1 MSSELVIVAEGL
13 SKAYHVFDKPQDRF
27 LQMLVRGKKHYFS
40 EFQALRDVSFEIC
53 RGETVGIIGR
63 NGSGKSTLLQI
74 ICGTLQQTGGNVSV
88 NGRIAALLEL
98 GAGFNPEFS
107 GRENVLLY
115 ASVLG
120 LEEELVA
127 ERFDSM
133 VEFADIGEFLDQPV
147 KTYSSGMVVRLAFA
161 VIAHVDADILIIDEA
176 LAVGDAY
183 FVQKCI
189 RFLRGFRENG
199 TLLFVSHDMS
209 SVLALCDRAIWLDK
223 GEVRTIDKAKTAVG
237 QYLQG
242 LFNTDGLSDGEA
254 SADNPLDNE
263 KTVVEYRDQRNDFIN
278 ASNLRNDIEVFEF
291 DHEAAD
297 FSQGKAEVVEVEF
310 LEDGKRLTW
319 IVGGENVN
327 LRIQCVSAIHLDRPI
342 IGFLIKNRLGQ
353 SVFGDNTYL
362 TYCDD
367 PVPVTAGSVCEA
379 RFEFTMPRLPVGE
392 YTMDVSISN
401 GEQKNHQMLNWKYDV
416 LAFQV
421 HSSSTVHGMVAVPMK
436 NISLEAIDGE

>member
-1 MSSELVIVAEGL
+1 MCSDVVIEAHSVG
-13 SKAYHVFDKPQDRF
+13 KAYQVFDKPQDHF
-27 LQMLVRGKKHYFS
+27 LQMLVRGRKRYFS
-40 EFQALRDVSFEIC
+40 EFQALHDVSFAIE
-53 RGETVGIIGR
+53 RGETVGIIGK

-74 ICGTLQQTGGNVSV
+74 ICGTLQQSAGHVSV
-88 NGRIAALLEL
+88 DGRIAALLEL

-107 GRENVLLY
+107 GRENVMLY

-120 LEEELVA
+120 LEETLVA
-127 ERFDSM
+127 ERFDSI
-133 VEFADIGEFLDQPV
+133 VAFADIGEFLDQPV

-209 SVLALCDRAIWLDK
+209 SVLALCDRAIWLDA
-223 GEVRTIDKAKTAVG
+223 GEVRTVGAAKTVVG

-242 LFNTDGLSDGEA
+242 LFNTEGVPESEA
-254 SADNPLDNE
+254 DNSNPLD
-263 KTVVEYRDQRNDFIN
+263 KDAAPIEYRDQRDDFIN
-278 ASNLRNDIEVFEF
+278 HSNLRNDIEIF
-291 DHEAAD
+291 DFDPEAAD
-297 FSQGKAEVVEVEF
+297 FSVGQADVLNVEF
-310 LEDGKRLTW
+310 LEGDKRLNW
-319 IVGGENVN
+319 VVGGESVT
-327 LRIQCVSAIHLDRPI
+327 LRIQCVSALHLERPI
-342 IGFLIKNRLGQ
+342 IGFLVKNRLGQ

-362 TYCDD
+362 TYRDD
-367 PVPVTAGSVCEA
+367 PVPTPAGSISEA
-379 RFEFTMPRLPVGE
+379 TFEFTMPRLPVGD

-416 LAFQV
+416 LAFQA
-421 HSSSTVHGMVAVPMK
+421 HSSSTVHGMVAIPMK
-436 NISLEAIDGE
+436 QITLEAKQGD